1 MRPHPGA
8 HTHWSITRK
17 YPPPMGATSSRPYP
31 RGHIPKCDP
40 IQGHI
45 PIGLLLGRTPPPP
58 HHHPLRELH
67 PLKNGVEKGVKQK
80 KYTWKGT
87 PTLRGVSNI
96 PTVNLFG

>member
-8 HTHWSITRK
+8 HTHWPITGK
-17 YPPPMGATSSRPYP
+17 NSPPPPPPPSKGATSSQK
-31 RGHIPKCDP
+31 RG
-40 IQGHI
+40 GE
-45 PIGLLLGRTPPPP
+45 GGET
-58 HHHPLRELH
+58 
-67 PLKNGVEKGVKQK
+67 K

>member
-8 HTHWSITRK
+8 HTHWFITRK

-31 RGHIPKCDP
+31 G
-40 IQGHI
+40 GHI

-58 HHHPLRELH
+58 PTGAAYTSSQKRGGE
-67 PLKNGVEKGVKQK
+67 GGRTK